1 MNNLN
6 PRLELKNIS
15 KRFGPVE
22 ALVNVSMTVNS
33 GEVVALLGDNGAG
46 KSTLI
51 KILSGVYRQDQGELN
66 WEGKNVAIK
75 SPVDA
80 RKLGFSVVYQD
91 LAVVPLMSIYRNF
104 FLGRE
109 DEICKK
115 YLGISFIRKNFA
127 RSISRKALNTLG
139 IEIENVDSNVGILSG
154 GERQS
159 ISIARAVY
167 FQSKLLILDEPTA
180 ALSLKETA
188 KVLSYV
194 QEAKTSNVSVILIT
208 HNISHAWE
216 SADRFI
222 VLYRGEVAD
231 ISKKEDTSIK
241 EIENLINTGKK

>member
-1 MNNLN
+1 MS
-6 PRLELKNIS
+6 ELLQLSNVTKS
-15 KRFGPVE
+15 FGAVE
-22 ALVNVSMTVNS
+22 ALVDVSFSVNS

-51 KILSGVYRQDQGELN
+51 KILSGVHKHDNGKIRWQGN
-66 WEGKNVAIK
+66 DIVIK
-75 SPVDA
+75 SPAHA
-80 RKLGFSVVYQD
+80 RQIGFSVVYQD
-91 LAVVPLMSIYRNF
+91 LAVVPLISIYRNF
-104 FLGRE
+104 FLGKE
-109 DEICKK
+109 ELICKK
-115 YLGISFIRKNFA
+115 ILGVSFIRNNYAKNIA
-127 RSISRKALNTLG
+127 RNALKQLG
-139 IEIENVDSNVGILSG
+139 IEIENVESNVGVLSG

-194 QEAKTSNVSVILIT
+194 QEAKKNNVGVIMIT

-216 SADRFI
+216 SADRF
-222 VLYRGEVAD
+222 VGLYRGEVAS
-231 ISKKEDTSIK
+231 ILKKEETSVK

>member
-1 MNNLN
+1 MS
-6 PRLELKNIS
+6 ELLQLSNVTKS
-15 KRFGPVE
+15 FGAVE
-22 ALVNVSMTVNS
+22 ALVDVSFSVDS

-51 KILSGVYRQDQGELN
+51 KILSGVHKHDNGKIRWQGN
-66 WEGKNVAIK
+66 NIVIK
-75 SPVDA
+75 SPAHA
-80 RKLGFSVVYQD
+80 RQIGFSVVYQD
-91 LAVVPLMSIYRNF
+91 LAVVPLISIYRNF
-104 FLGRE
+104 FLGKE
-109 DEICKK
+109 ELICKK
-115 YLGISFIRKNFA
+115 ILGVSFIRNNYAKNIA
-127 RSISRKALNTLG
+127 RNALKQLG
-139 IEIENVDSNVGILSG
+139 IEIENVESNVGVLSG

-194 QEAKTSNVSVILIT
+194 QEAKKSNVGVIMIT

-216 SADRFI
+216 SADRFV
-222 VLYRGEVAD
+222 VLYRGEVAS
-231 ISKKEDTSIK
+231 ILKKEETSVK

>member
-1 MNNLN
+1 MSELL
-6 PRLELKNIS
+6 RLSNVTKS
-15 KRFGPVE
+15 FGAVE
-22 ALVNVSMTVNS
+22 ALVDVSFSVDS

-51 KILSGVYRQDQGELN
+51 KILSGVHKHDNGKIRWQGN
-66 WEGKNVAIK
+66 DIVIK
-75 SPVDA
+75 SPAHA
-80 RKLGFSVVYQD
+80 RQIGFSVVYQD
-91 LAVVPLMSIYRNF
+91 LAVVPLISIYRNF
-104 FLGRE
+104 FLGKE
-109 DEICKK
+109 ELICKK
-115 YLGISFIRKNFA
+115 ILGVSFIRNNYAKNIA
-127 RSISRKALNTLG
+127 RNALKQLG
-139 IEIENVDSNVGILSG
+139 IEIENVESNVGVLSG

-194 QEAKTSNVSVILIT
+194 QEAKKSNVGVIMIT

-216 SADRFI
+216 SADRFV
-222 VLYRGEVAD
+222 VLYRGEVAS
-231 ISKKEDTSIK
+231 ILKKEETSVK

>member
-1 MNNLN
+1 MS
-6 PRLELKNIS
+6 ELLQLSNVTKS
-15 KRFGPVE
+15 FGAVE
-22 ALVNVSMTVNS
+22 ALVDVSFSVNS

-51 KILSGVYRQDQGELN
+51 KILSGVHKHDNGKIKWQGN
-66 WEGKNVAIK
+66 DIVIK
-75 SPVDA
+75 SPAHA
-80 RKLGFSVVYQD
+80 RQIGFSVVYQD
-91 LAVVPLMSIYRNF
+91 LAVVPLISIYRNF
-104 FLGRE
+104 FLGKE
-109 DEICKK
+109 ELICKK
-115 YLGISFIRKNFA
+115 ILGVSFIRNNYAKNIA
-127 RSISRKALNTLG
+127 RNALKQLG
-139 IEIENVDSNVGILSG
+139 IEIENVESNVGVLSG

-194 QEAKTSNVSVILIT
+194 QEAKKSNVGVIMIT

-216 SADRFI
+216 SADRFV
-222 VLYRGEVAD
+222 VLYRGEVAS
-231 ISKKEDTSIK
+231 ILKKEETSVN

>member
-1 MNNLN
+1 MS
-6 PRLELKNIS
+6 ELLQLSNVTKS
-15 KRFGPVE
+15 FGAGE
-22 ALVNVSMTVNS
+22 ALGDVSFSVNS

-51 KILSGVYRQDQGELN
+51 KILSGVHKHDNGKIRWQGN
-66 WEGKNVAIK
+66 DIVIK
-75 SPVDA
+75 SPAHA
-80 RKLGFSVVYQD
+80 RQIGFSVVYQD
-91 LAVVPLMSIYRNF
+91 LAVVPLISIYRNF
-104 FLGRE
+104 FLGKE
-109 DEICKK
+109 ELICKK
-115 YLGISFIRKNFA
+115 ILGVSFIRNNYAKNIA
-127 RSISRKALNTLG
+127 RNALKQLG
-139 IEIENVDSNVGILSG
+139 IEIENVESNVGVLSG

-194 QEAKTSNVSVILIT
+194 QEAKKSNVGVIMIT

-216 SADRFI
+216 SADRFV
-222 VLYRGEVAD
+222 VLYRGEVAS
-231 ISKKEDTSIK
+231 ILKKEETSVK

>member
-1 MNNLN
+1 MS
-6 PRLELKNIS
+6 ELLQLSNVTKS
-15 KRFGPVE
+15 FGAVE
-22 ALVNVSMTVNS
+22 ALVDVSFSVDS

-51 KILSGVYRQDQGELN
+51 KILSGVHKHDNGKIKWQGNDL
-66 WEGKNVAIK
+66 VIK
-75 SPVDA
+75 SPAHA
-80 RKLGFSVVYQD
+80 RQIGFSVVYQD
-91 LAVVPLMSIYRNF
+91 LAVVPLISIYRNF
-104 FLGRE
+104 FLGKE
-109 DEICKK
+109 ELICKK
-115 YLGISFIRKNFA
+115 ILGVSFIRNNYAKNIA
-127 RSISRKALNTLG
+127 RNALKQLG
-139 IEIENVDSNVGILSG
+139 IEIENVESNVGVLSG

-194 QEAKTSNVSVILIT
+194 QEAKKSNVGVIMIT

-216 SADRFI
+216 SADRFV
-222 VLYRGEVAD
+222 VLYRGEVAS
-231 ISKKEDTSIK
+231 ILKKEETSVK

>member
-1 MNNLN
+1 MS
-6 PRLELKNIS
+6 ELLQLSNVTKS
-15 KRFGPVE
+15 FGAVE
-22 ALVNVSMTVNS
+22 ALVDVSFSVDS

-51 KILSGVYRQDQGELN
+51 KILSGVHKHDNGSIKWQGN
-66 WEGKNVAIK
+66 NIVIK
-75 SPVDA
+75 SPAHA
-80 RKLGFSVVYQD
+80 RQIGFSVVYQD
-91 LAVVPLMSIYRNF
+91 LAVVPLISIYRNF
-104 FLGRE
+104 FLGKE
-109 DEICKK
+109 ELICKK
-115 YLGISFIRKNFA
+115 ILGISFIRNNYAKNIA
-127 RSISRKALNTLG
+127 RNALKQLG
-139 IEIENVDSNVGILSG
+139 IEIENVESNVGVLSG

-194 QEAKTSNVSVILIT
+194 QEAKKSNVGVIMIT

-216 SADRFI
+216 SADRFV
-222 VLYRGEVAD
+222 VLYRGEVAS
-231 ISKKEDTSIK
+231 ILKKEETSVK

>member
-1 MNNLN
+1 MS
-6 PRLELKNIS
+6 ELLQLSNVTKS
-15 KRFGPVE
+15 FGAVE
-22 ALVNVSMTVNS
+22 ALVDVSFSVDS

-51 KILSGVYRQDQGELN
+51 KILSGVHKHDNGKIKWQGN
-66 WEGKNVAIK
+66 DIVIK
-75 SPVDA
+75 SPAHA
-80 RKLGFSVVYQD
+80 RQIGFSVVYQD
-91 LAVVPLMSIYRNF
+91 LAVVPLISIYRNF
-104 FLGRE
+104 FLGKE
-109 DEICKK
+109 ELICKK
-115 YLGISFIRKNFA
+115 ILGVSFIRNNYAKNIA
-127 RSISRKALNTLG
+127 RNALKQLG
-139 IEIENVDSNVGILSG
+139 IEIENVESNVGVLSG

-194 QEAKTSNVSVILIT
+194 QEAKKSNVGVIMIT

-216 SADRFI
+216 SADRFV
-222 VLYRGEVAD
+222 VLYRGEVAS
-231 ISKKEDTSIK
+231 ILKKGETSVK

>member
-1 MNNLN
+1 MSELLQLNNVT
-6 PRLELKNIS
+6 KS
-15 KRFGPVE
+15 FGAVE
-22 ALVNVSMTVNS
+22 ALVNVSFSVNS

-51 KILSGVYRQDQGELN
+51 KILSGVHKHDNGKIRWQGN
-66 WEGKNVAIK
+66 DIVIK
-75 SPVDA
+75 SPAHA
-80 RKLGFSVVYQD
+80 RNIGFSVVYQD
-91 LAVVPLMSIYRNF
+91 LAVVPLISIYRNF
-104 FLGRE
+104 FLGKE
-109 DEICKK
+109 ELICKK
-115 YLGISFIRKNFA
+115 ILGVSFIRNNYAKNIA
-127 RSISRKALNTLG
+127 RNALKQLG
-139 IEIENVDSNVGILSG
+139 IEIENVESNVGVLSG

-194 QEAKTSNVSVILIT
+194 QEAKKSNVGVIMIT

-216 SADRFI
+216 SADRFV
-222 VLYRGEVAD
+222 VLYRGEVAS
-231 ISKKEDTSIK
+231 ILKKEETSVK

>member
-1 MNNLN
+1 MS
-6 PRLELKNIS
+6 ELLQLSNVTKS
-15 KRFGPVE
+15 FGAVE
-22 ALVNVSMTVNS
+22 ALVDVSFSVDS

-51 KILSGVYRQDQGELN
+51 KILSGVHKHDNGKIRWQGN
-66 WEGKNVAIK
+66 DIVIK
-75 SPVDA
+75 SPAHA
-80 RKLGFSVVYQD
+80 RQIGFSVVYQD
-91 LAVVPLMSIYRNF
+91 LAVVPLISIYRNF
-104 FLGRE
+104 FLGKE
-109 DEICKK
+109 ELICKK
-115 YLGISFIRKNFA
+115 ILGISFIRNNYAKNIA
-127 RSISRKALNTLG
+127 RNALKQLG
-139 IEIENVDSNVGILSG
+139 IEIENVESNVGVLSG

-194 QEAKTSNVSVILIT
+194 QEAKKNNVGVIMIT

-216 SADRFI
+216 SADRFV
-222 VLYRGEVAD
+222 VLYRGEVES
-231 ISKKEDTSIK
+231 ILKKEETSVK

>member
-1 MNNLN
+1 MS
-6 PRLELKNIS
+6 ELLQLSNVTKS
-15 KRFGPVE
+15 FGAVE
-22 ALVNVSMTVNS
+22 ALVNVSFSVHS

-51 KILSGVYRQDQGELN
+51 KILSGVHKHDNGKIRWQGN
-66 WEGKNVAIK
+66 DIVIK
-75 SPVDA
+75 SPAHA
-80 RKLGFSVVYQD
+80 RNIGFSVVYQD
-91 LAVVPLMSIYRNF
+91 LAVVPLISIYRNF
-104 FLGRE
+104 FLGKE
-109 DEICKK
+109 ELICKK
-115 YLGISFIRKNFA
+115 ILGVSFIRNNYAKNIA
-127 RSISRKALNTLG
+127 RNALKQLG
-139 IEIENVDSNVGILSG
+139 IEIENVESNVGVLSG

-194 QEAKTSNVSVILIT
+194 QEAKKSNVGVIMIT

-216 SADRFI
+216 SADRFV
-222 VLYRGEVAD
+222 VLYRGEVAS
-231 ISKKEDTSIK
+231 ILKKEETSVK

>member
-1 MNNLN
+1 MSELLQLNNVT
-6 PRLELKNIS
+6 KS
-15 KRFGPVE
+15 FGAVE
-22 ALVNVSMTVNS
+22 ALVNVSFSVNS

-51 KILSGVYRQDQGELN
+51 KILSGVHKHDNGKIKWQGN
-66 WEGKNVAIK
+66 DIVIK
-75 SPVDA
+75 SPAHA
-80 RKLGFSVVYQD
+80 RQIGFSVVYQD
-91 LAVVPLMSIYRNF
+91 LAVVPLISIYRNF
-104 FLGRE
+104 FLGKE
-109 DEICKK
+109 ELICKK
-115 YLGISFIRKNFA
+115 ILGVSFIRNNYAKNIA
-127 RSISRKALNTLG
+127 RNALKQLG
-139 IEIENVDSNVGILSG
+139 IEIENVESNVGVLSG

-194 QEAKTSNVSVILIT
+194 QEAKKSNVGVIMIT

-216 SADRFI
+216 SADRFV
-222 VLYRGEVAD
+222 VLYRGEVAS
-231 ISKKEDTSIK
+231 ILKKEETSVK

>member
-1 MNNLN
+1 MSELLQLNNVT
-6 PRLELKNIS
+6 KS
-15 KRFGPVE
+15 FGAVE
-22 ALVNVSMTVNS
+22 ALVNVSFSVNS

-51 KILSGVYRQDQGELN
+51 KILSGVHKHDNGKIKWQGN
-66 WEGKNVAIK
+66 DIVIK
-75 SPVDA
+75 SPAHA
-80 RKLGFSVVYQD
+80 RQIGFSVVYQD
-91 LAVVPLMSIYRNF
+91 LAVVPLISIYRNF
-104 FLGRE
+104 FLGKE
-109 DEICKK
+109 ELICKK
-115 YLGISFIRKNFA
+115 ILGVSFIRNNYAMNIA
-127 RSISRKALNTLG
+127 RNALKQLG
-139 IEIENVDSNVGILSG
+139 IEIENVESNVGVLSG

-194 QEAKTSNVSVILIT
+194 QEAKKSNVGVIMIT

-216 SADRFI
+216 SADRFV
-222 VLYRGEVAD
+222 VLYRGEVAS
-231 ISKKEDTSIK
+231 ILKKEETSVK

>member
-1 MNNLN
+1 MS
-6 PRLELKNIS
+6 ELLQLSNVTKS
-15 KRFGPVE
+15 FGAVE
-22 ALVNVSMTVNS
+22 ALVDVSFSVNS

-51 KILSGVYRQDQGELN
+51 KILSGVHKHDNGKIKWQGN
-66 WEGKNVAIK
+66 DIVIK
-75 SPVDA
+75 SPAHA
-80 RKLGFSVVYQD
+80 RQIGFSVVYQD
-91 LAVVPLMSIYRNF
+91 LAVVPLISIYRNF
-104 FLGRE
+104 FLGKE
-109 DEICKK
+109 ELICKK
-115 YLGISFIRKNFA
+115 ILGVSFIRNNYAKNIA
-127 RSISRKALNTLG
+127 RNALKQLG
-139 IEIENVDSNVGILSG
+139 IEIENVESNVGVLSG

-194 QEAKTSNVSVILIT
+194 QEAKKSNVGVIMIT

-216 SADRFI
+216 SADRFV
-222 VLYRGEVAD
+222 VLYRGEVAS
-231 ISKKEDTSIK
+231 ILKKEETSVK

>member
-1 MNNLN
+1 MS
-6 PRLELKNIS
+6 ELLQLSNVTKS
-15 KRFGPVE
+15 FGAVE
-22 ALVNVSMTVNS
+22 ALVDVSFSVDS

-51 KILSGVYRQDQGELN
+51 KILSGVHKHDNGKIKWQGN
-66 WEGKNVAIK
+66 DIVIK
-75 SPVDA
+75 SPAHA
-80 RKLGFSVVYQD
+80 RQIGFSVVYQD
-91 LAVVPLMSIYRNF
+91 LAVVPLISIYRNF
-104 FLGRE
+104 FLGKE
-109 DEICKK
+109 ELICKK
-115 YLGISFIRKNFA
+115 ILGVSFIRNNYAKNIA
-127 RSISRKALNTLG
+127 RNALKQLG
-139 IEIENVDSNVGILSG
+139 IEIENVESNVGVLSG

-194 QEAKTSNVSVILIT
+194 QEAKKNNVGVIMIT

-216 SADRFI
+216 SADRFV
-222 VLYRGEVAD
+222 VLYRGEVAS
-231 ISKKEDTSIK
+231 ILKKEETSVK